1 MRKIGLL
8 LSLMLPAAALA
19 LPTAKY
25 TLKVVDESGMPIQG
39 ANASISFMQPNSTG
53 WGGKTNFV
61 SGDTDINGIYTGQGE
76 TEQYGVYGAG
86 AAGFYDTSFKYTGLK
101 SVTGIL
107 GFRRWQPWNPTLEVV
122 LKKIKNPIAMYA
134 YDTDWIELP
143 KKGEFVG
150 YDLIKQDWLVPYGK
164 GLTADFSLRITSDM
178 RSQSDYEI
186 DFEIAFSN
194 EVDGIQAFDIVTNG
208 GSEFKSDHF
217 APATGYVNSFKNKR
231 EENPKKRLMPYKKEG
246 RNYYFR
252 TRCDDDMEN
261 CLYGKIYGDI
271 EFSSK
276 SVRFTYY
283 LNPTPGDRN
292 VEFDTKKNLFK
303 QRQGYDIKQ
312 P

>member
-8 LSLMLPAAALA
+8 LSLMLPVAALA

-86 AAGFYDTSFKYTGLK
+86 AEGFYDTSFKYTGLK

-164 GLTADFSLRITSDM
+164 GLTADFLLRIISDM
-178 RSQSDYEI
+178 RADFDYDI
-186 DFEIAFSN
+186 DFELALQS
-194 EVDGIQAFDIVTNG
+194 ELDGIQPFDSVING
-208 GSEFKSDHF
+208 GSEFKSDHL
-217 APATGYVNSFKNKR
+217 APIMGYDNSFKNNFYRKP
-231 EENPKKRLMPYKKEG
+231 NQLVSDPLKEG
-246 RNYYFR
+246 QNYYFR
-252 TRCDDDMEN
+252 TRCDDDVEN

-271 EFSSK
+271 DFSSK

>member
-1 MRKIGLL
+1 MKKIGLL
-8 LSLMLPAAALA
+8 LSLLYPMAALA

-25 TLKVVDESGMPIQG
+25 TLKVLDESGMPIQG
-39 ANASISFMQPNSTG
+39 ANASISFMQPKSTG
-53 WGGKTNFV
+53 WGGETNFV
-61 SGDTDINGIYTGQGE
+61 SGDTDITGIYTGQGE

-86 AAGFYDTSFKYTGLK
+86 AKGFYDTSLKYNGLK
-101 SVTGIL
+101 SVSGVI

-122 LKKIKNPIAMYA
+122 LKKIKNPIAMYV

-143 KKGEFVG
+143 KKGGFIG
-150 YDLIKQDWLVPYGK
+150 YDLIKQDWLIPHGK
-164 GLTADFSLRITSDM
+164 GITADFSLRIISDM
-178 RSQSDYEI
+178 RADFDYDI
-186 DFEIAFSN
+186 DFEIAFSS
-194 EVDGIQAFDIVTNG
+194 ELDGIQPFDTKSND
-208 GSEFKSDHF
+208 GSELKSDHL
-217 APATGYVNSFKNKR
+217 APETNYNNNYRNKFYR
-231 EENPKKRLMPYKKEG
+231 KPNTLVIDPIKEG

-252 TRCDDDMEN
+252 TRCDDDLES

-271 EFSSK
+271 DFSSE

-303 QRQGYDIKQ
+303 LRRGYGIKA